1 VNASSESQFV
11 RRVLIVVGIVIT
23 LVLMVLF
30 VWFSVKVWLT
40 VFAGVLFAVFLRG
53 LTNLVSFRG
62 RIASG
67 WALGIVVVLLLG
79 LFALLGVL
87 LVPNA
92 SMQFGELSDRLPK
105 ALEQLKPRLETLP
118 WFGYLVDKLPSVQ
131 TLGADSG
138 KLLGR
143 LSGFFSGGF
152 EAVTGFVL
160 ILFLGIYLASAP
172 ALYVEGC
179 LRLFPL
185 GKRDRVREILFEI
198 ASTLRHW
205 LLGQLLSMIAVGV
218 MIGVGLA
225 LLGIP
230 LPLAL
235 GVLAGFFDFVPIIGP
250 LFSAVPAVLL
260 AFLISPWHAL
270 YTVSLFVLVNT
281 VIESHLVVPLIQRY
295 TVALPPALT
304 MVALVVMG
312 SLFGFLGVL
321 LAIPLSAT
329 LLVVVRMAYVEDM
342 LGEE

>member
-1 VNASSESQFV
+1 VA
-11 RRVLIVVGIVIT
+11 LVIT

-30 VWFSVKVWLT
+30 VWFSVKVWLM
-40 VFAGVLFAVFLRG
+40 VFAGVLFAIFLRG
-53 LTNLVSFRG
+53 LANLVSFRG
-62 RIASG
+62 RIPSL
-67 WALGIVVVLLLG
+67 WALGIALVLLLG
-79 LFALLGVL
+79 LIALLGVL

-92 SMQFGELSDRLPK
+92 SMQFKEMSDRLPK

-118 WFGYLVDKLPSVQ
+118 WFGYLVERLPSDQ
-131 TLGADSG
+131 TIGADSG
-138 KLLGR
+138 KILSR
-143 LSGFFSGGF
+143 LSGFFSGGL

-160 ILFLGIYLASAP
+160 ILFLGVYLAGTP

-179 LRLFPL
+179 LHLFPV
-185 GKRDRVREILFEI
+185 GKRARVREIFCEI

-205 LLGQLLSMIAVGV
+205 LLGQLLSMVAVGV

-270 YTVSLFVLVNT
+270 YTVLLFVLVNT

-304 MVALVVMG
+304 MVALVLMG

-321 LAIPLSAT
+321 LAIPLAAT
-329 LLVVVRMAYVEDM
+329 LLVVVRMAYVKDI